1 MTEQTPSP
9 VKPWYKQ
16 FWPWF
21 ILFLLGYSVVQGLTL
36 LTIATKNP
44 PGLISDDYY
53 DVGKGI
59 NQSLER
65 EKLAERLQLHGEL
78 VLDNTTGVA
87 TLSLEGNS
95 KPQQIVLNLI
105 SPTQPERDR
114 RIILQPQG
122 QGLYRGQM
130 QDAVQG
136 RRFVE
141 LIGQE
146 GGQDWRLFEEETLES
161 GKTIQLG
168 AAR

>member
-1 MTEQTPSP
+1 MSDETP

-21 ILFLLGYSVVQGLTL
+21 LIALLGYSVIQGVTL
-36 LTIATKNP
+36 LTIATRNP

-65 EKLAERLQLHGEL
+65 EKLAERLQLRAS
-78 VLDNTTGVA
+78 LDLDEQTGVA
-87 TLSLEGNS
+87 ELRLQGFSGPAQL
-95 KPQQIVLNLI
+95 VLNLI

-141 LIGQE
+141 VLGQE
-146 GGQDWRLFEEETLES
+146 GGQDWRLFEEETLET
-161 GKTIQLG
+161 GKTIRLG
-168 AAR
+168 NEQ